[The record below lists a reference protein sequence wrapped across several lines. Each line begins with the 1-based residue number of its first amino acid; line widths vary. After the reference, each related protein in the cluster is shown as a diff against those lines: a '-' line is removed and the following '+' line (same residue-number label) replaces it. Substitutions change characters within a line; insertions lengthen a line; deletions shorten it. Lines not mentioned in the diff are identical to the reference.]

1 MGPSFSPLQ
10 LIYRLTI
17 YRVSIYNVYMNE
29 LSQSEFYILLS
40 LAIKSRHGYEIMK
53 QVEQDSGRKVLLGP
67 GTLYGSIKRMLQ
79 SRLIEEVPGDN
90 PRRKY
95 YRLTENGRTSLF
107 SELERYDDAVELAK
121 RKNVFKN
128 LGAMKLD
135 F

>member
-1 MGPSFSPLQ
+1 MQCMDNS
-10 LIYRLTI
+10 
-17 YRVSIYNVYMNE
+17 

-79 SRLIEEVPGDN
+79 SELIEEVAGDN

-95 YRLTENGRTSLF
+95 YTLTEKGRKSLA
-107 SELERYDDAVELAK
+107 SELQRYNDAVELAK
-121 RKNVFKN
+121 RKKLFKN
-128 LGAMKLD
+128 LGLAKLAH
-135 F
+135 